1 MTCEERNINVQ
12 QLKSGCEDGAY
23 ITKLCGMS
31 VVFGKVYKQID
42 TVRSRL
48 HKLNVD
54 FVDVML
60 SLRASNQYILSTTR
74 KYYEDIRE
82 SNLLNLT
89 MQVELR

>member
-1 MTCEERNINVQ
+1 MTCEEPNINVQ

-23 ITKLCGMS
+23 ITNLCDMS

-42 TVRSRL
+42 TVRSRV

-60 SLRASNQYILSTTR
+60 SLRASNQYILPAT
-74 KYYEDIRE
+74 
-82 SNLLNLT
+82 
-89 MQVELR
+89 